1 MKELNKLLRIQMKL
15 SIIYYSQ
22 IDGQTED
29 QLETRTIPEG
39 FHQLQIGAMASM
51 KVTRAKLPDK
61 SSENRIRL
69 LEGYSTL
76 YIQVPLAMEYP
87 KGQGQECRSRQLIN
101 VM

>member
-1 MKELNKLLRIQMKL
+1 
-15 SIIYYSQ
+15 
-22 IDGQTED
+22 
-29 QLETRTIPEG
+29 
-39 FHQLQIGAMASM
+39 M

-69 LEGYSTL
+69 LEWYSTL
-76 YIQVPLAMEYP
+76 YIQVPLAIEYP